1 MVKGLKATRWKVEHN
16 SVSGEEEQE
25 GSHPGSVKKK
35 RICYYCSQLALH
47 GFRTEPT
54 FCYQVNDL
62 QEIGEDGDPLPN
74 TKAAKEMSKRASDH
88 SQKHA
93 SLHKKFLSN
102 RQRFDSTLQGGSN
115 LPDGYVNRI
124 VEEAERVFGQLSA
137 TPNPYDF
144 DLALREEPYFRCST
158 VEGVAKVLIAKEMDT
173 QRLELE
179 SAVMAK
185 IRPNRILPEHYN
197 EAAISA
203 RRANK
208 IYHTPGALYK
218 VEKRHLLSAEKCSDS
233 ESPDSDTERDAK
245 LYRPSLGIGVSLS
258 QSLAQVTYKVASRG
272 EIGKKYE
279 CQRQLAVKMAK
290 SGYRDTRKA
299 SDTSRRGMLSS
310 VKKPP
315 QDETLTFPKA
325 NVLSIISAL
334 DVTDQD
340 SVDCLCKAFE
350 VGRVTL
356 TTTTTTTVTTTQ
368 RTTTLTV
375 EGLDK
380 A

>member
-1 MVKGLKATRWKVEHN
+1 M
-16 SVSGEEEQE
+16 
-25 GSHPGSVKKK
+25 
-35 RICYYCSQLALH
+35 
-47 GFRTEPT
+47 
-54 FCYQVNDL
+54 
-62 QEIGEDGDPLPN
+62 
-74 TKAAKEMSKRASDH
+74 
-88 SQKHA
+88 
-93 SLHKKFLSN
+93 
-102 RQRFDSTLQGGSN
+102 
-115 LPDGYVNRI
+115 
-124 VEEAERVFGQLSA
+124 
-137 TPNPYDF
+137 
-144 DLALREEPYFRCST
+144 
-158 VEGVAKVLIAKEMDT
+158 EGVAKVLIAKEMDT

-315 QDETLTFPKA
+315 QDETLTVPKA